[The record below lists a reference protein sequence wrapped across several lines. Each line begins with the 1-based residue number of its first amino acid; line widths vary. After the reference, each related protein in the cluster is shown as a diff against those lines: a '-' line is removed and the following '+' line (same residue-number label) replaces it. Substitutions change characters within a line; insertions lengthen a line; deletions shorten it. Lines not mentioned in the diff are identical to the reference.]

1 MPQYDVSPCK
11 HTNERLQRLFCKLN
25 SHLYAQPLE

>member
-1 MPQYDVSPCK
+1 MSQYDVLPCK

-25 SHLYAQPLE
+25 SHLYA